1 MPRSCDTAGAREH
14 AYRIEVRARLSA
26 SFAESLGGY
35 GVALSD
41 DGRALCGRLDQA
53 ALHGL
58 LDALAALG
66 CELVRLE
73 ELPG

>member
-1 MPRSCDTAGAREH
+1 MARSCDTAGAREH
-14 AYRIEVRARLSA
+14 AYRIEVRARISPA
-26 SFAESLGGY
+26 FAESLGGY
-35 GVALSD
+35 GVALSA
-41 DGRALCGRLDQA
+41 DGRALCGRLDQT

>member
-1 MPRSCDTAGAREH
+1 MPRMQDTADARGH
-14 AYRIEVRARLSA
+14 CYRIEVRARLSPA
-26 SFAESLGGY
+26 FAD
-35 GVALSD
+35 ALADYAVELSE
-41 DGRALCGRLDQA
+41 DGRALCGRLDQS

-58 LDALAALG
+58 LDTLAALG

>member
-1 MPRSCDTAGAREH
+1 MPRTQDSADAREH
-14 AYRIEVRARLSA
+14 RYRIEVQARLSPA
-26 SFAESLGGY
+26 FAGSLADHP
-35 GVALSD
+35 VELSD
-41 DGRALCGRLDQA
+41 DGRALCGRFDQA

-58 LDALAALG
+58 LDALAAVG

>member
-1 MPRSCDTAGAREH
+1 MPRTQDTANAPGRC
-14 AYRIEVRARLSA
+14 YRIEVRARLSPA
-26 SFAESLGGY
+26 FAGALADYAVE
-35 GVALSD
+35 LSD
-41 DGRALCGRLDQA
+41 DGRALCGRFDQA

-58 LDALAALG
+58 LAALAGLG